1 MPPSNRSPRA
11 RGETPRC
18 KILSDHLIAALSSV
32 LCVQAPPP
40 GFGVSSILLPFPQH
54 PIMLRND
61 GITDK
66 AQGSKCLDRFMG
78 FNESGGQHLTQ
89 PLSCVEGI

>member
-1 MPPSNRSPRA
+1 MVKHPDA
-11 RGETPRC
+11 
-18 KILSDHLIAALSSV
+18 KFYLIILSQPSLPC
-32 LCVQAPPP
+32 CVFKPHPP